1 MGMKSCSG
9 IDRSPSNERHR
20 SRGRSGEQNDAADKH
35 PETPLFR
42 TLHAVEGTPRWCLHI
57 NITSTAII
65 RDSEIPPQ
73 VNKMHLFGDRQVPM
87 RHVMIGRANLPGY
100 YRSIVSSRITRAK
113 GEPIM
118 SYDPNQPPN
127 SGYGNSPYVQ
137 QQPPNGQPKHGQPQG
152 PYGQPQQGPYGPPPQ
167 GPYGQPQAPYGYGAP
182 PQGPYGAPYQEP
194 GYGMPPVQAAP
205 LPLGEA
211 IRQLPNPYIRVL
223 TKPSAA
229 TFAEEQGK
237 AAWNIVWIQLIIY
250 AIAAAV
256 LGYLAILISP
266 NQFSTA
272 GSSTLNPGM
281 VQAISLSAGF
291 GLILLVPIFFFIGVG
306 IYYLIAKAFGGQ
318 GTFLAQSYTTL
329 LYGVPIGILSSVLRL
344 IPILGSLA
352 AIALGIYG
360 IVLQVFAI
368 MAVHRLSG
376 GKATAVVLIPVAI
389 AFVLVCVLVIIII
402 AAVAS
407 QVPTH

>member
-1 MGMKSCSG
+1 
-9 IDRSPSNERHR
+9 
-20 SRGRSGEQNDAADKH
+20 
-35 PETPLFR
+35 
-42 TLHAVEGTPRWCLHI
+42 
-57 NITSTAII
+57 
-65 RDSEIPPQ
+65 
-73 VNKMHLFGDRQVPM
+73 
-87 RHVMIGRANLPGY
+87 
-100 YRSIVSSRITRAK
+100 
-113 GEPIM
+113 M

-127 SGYGNSPYVQ
+127 SGYGNPPYGQ
-137 QQPPNGQPKHGQPQG
+137 PQPPYGQPQQGQPQG

-211 IRQLPNPYIRVL
+211 IRQLPNQYIRVL

>member
-1 MGMKSCSG
+1 
-9 IDRSPSNERHR
+9 
-20 SRGRSGEQNDAADKH
+20 
-35 PETPLFR
+35 
-42 TLHAVEGTPRWCLHI
+42 
-57 NITSTAII
+57 
-65 RDSEIPPQ
+65 
-73 VNKMHLFGDRQVPM
+73 
-87 RHVMIGRANLPGY
+87 
-100 YRSIVSSRITRAK
+100 
-113 GEPIM
+113 M

-127 SGYGNSPYVQ
+127 SGYGNPPYGQPQPPYSQPQ
-137 QQPPNGQPKHGQPQG
+137 QQGPYGPPQG
-152 PYGQPQQGPYGPPPQ
+152 PYGQPQQD
-167 GPYGQPQAPYGYGAP
+167 PYGQPQVPYGYGAP
-182 PQGPYGAPYQEP
+182 PQGPYGAPYQQP
-194 GYGMPPVQAAP
+194 GYGYPPPQAAP

-211 IRQLPNPYIRVL
+211 IRQLPNQYIRVL

-237 AAWNIVWIQLIIY
+237 AAWNIVWVQLIIY
-250 AIAAAV
+250 TIAAAV
-256 LGYLAILISP
+256 LGYLALLISP

-291 GLILLVPIFFFIGVG
+291 GLILFVPIGFFISVG
-306 IYYLIAKAFGGQ
+306 IYYLIAKAFSGQ
-318 GTFLAQSYTTL
+318 GTFLAQSYATL

-344 IPILGSLA
+344 IPFLGFLA
-352 AIALGIYG
+352 AAALGIYG

-389 AFVLVCVLVIIII
+389 VFVLVCVLVIIII

>member
-1 MGMKSCSG
+1 
-9 IDRSPSNERHR
+9 
-20 SRGRSGEQNDAADKH
+20 
-35 PETPLFR
+35 
-42 TLHAVEGTPRWCLHI
+42 
-57 NITSTAII
+57 
-65 RDSEIPPQ
+65 
-73 VNKMHLFGDRQVPM
+73 MHLFGDRQVPM

-127 SGYGNSPYVQ
+127 SGYGNPPY
-137 QQPPNGQPKHGQPQG
+137 GQPQP
-152 PYGQPQQGPYGPPPQ
+152 PYGQPQQGPYG
-167 GPYGQPQAPYGYGAP
+167 QPQTPYGYGAP

-211 IRQLPNPYIRVL
+211 IRQLPNQYIRVL

-256 LGYLAILISP
+256 LGYLALLISP
-266 NQFSTA
+266 NQFSTT
-272 GSSTLNPGM
+272 GSSALSPGM
-281 VQAISLSAGF
+281 IQTISLSAGF

-344 IPILGSLA
+344 IPILG
-352 AIALGIYG
+352 
-360 IVLQVFAI
+360 
-368 MAVHRLSG
+368 
-376 GKATAVVLIPVAI
+376 
-389 AFVLVCVLVIIII
+389 
-402 AAVAS
+402 
-407 QVPTH
+407 

>member
-1 MGMKSCSG
+1 
-9 IDRSPSNERHR
+9 
-20 SRGRSGEQNDAADKH
+20 
-35 PETPLFR
+35 
-42 TLHAVEGTPRWCLHI
+42 
-57 NITSTAII
+57 
-65 RDSEIPPQ
+65 
-73 VNKMHLFGDRQVPM
+73 MHLFGDRQVPM

-127 SGYGNSPYVQ
+127 SGYGNPPYGQ
-137 QQPPNGQPKHGQPQG
+137 PQPPYGQPQQGQPQG

-211 IRQLPNPYIRVL
+211 IRQLPNQYIRVL

-237 AAWNIVWIQLIIY
+237 AAWNIVWVQLLGI
-250 AIAAAV
+250 AIFSAIFVFLIFQLVLPSTMSNSNVPAETVAV
-256 LGYLAILISP
+256 
-266 NQFSTA
+266 TE
-272 GSSTLNPGM
+272 GM
-281 VQAISLSAGF
+281 VVVLALSVI
-291 GLILLVPIFFFIGVG
+291 ILMPLVFFIGVG
-306 IYYLIAKAFGGQ
+306 IYYLIARVFGGQ
-318 GTFLAQSYTTL
+318 GTFLAQSYSTL
-329 LYGVPIGILSSVLRL
+329 LFYIPLSIADLVLGL
-344 IPILGSLA
+344 IPFLGSLVGLA
-352 AIALGIYG
+352 ASIYQ
-360 IVLQVFAI
+360 IVLSVFMV

-376 GKATAVVLIPVAI
+376 GKATFVILLPAIMLVAFACV
-389 AFVLVCVLVIIII
+389 AFFI
-402 AAVAS
+402 
-407 QVPTH
+407 